1 MSTPDTRSPHALILD
16 PTPTQRTA
24 GLGATVLSVAARTVR
39 KYLRTPELVVF
50 TFMGSAVFMLLF
62 RYIMGG
68 SINMGQ
74 VRYVDF
80 LVPGFVMTSVLVTG
94 TGVATAVAEDVEQG
108 VFDRFRSLPVP
119 RVGLALGRVL
129 GDTTIIAVTLAATIA
144 LGFLVGFHLHGTIA
158 QGLLAYALCI
168 AFGFAFLWIFACLG
182 LYAGSPQGAQGLS
195 FIAYML
201 MFFSSAFVRPDTL
214 PSWSKVVAE
223 HQPVTFMVNAVRS
236 LAFGNPGP
244 AGLAHT
250 TSYWS
255 LWALVWTAGI
265 IIVFAPLA
273 ARRYQ
278 RVD

>member
-1 MSTPDTRSPHALILD
+1 MSVAQTTSGRGSLGPATPAH
-16 PTPTQRTA
+16 RTA
-24 GLGATVLSVAARTVR
+24 GLAATVLAVASRTVR
-39 KYLRTPELVVF
+39 KYLRTPELVLF
-50 TFMGSAVFMLLF
+50 AFMGSAVFMLLF
-62 RYIMGG
+62 RYILGG
-68 SINMGQ
+68 SIHLGQ

-119 RVGLALGRVL
+119 RIGLALGRVI
-129 GDTTIIAVTLAATIA
+129 GDTTIIAVTLAATVA

-158 QGLLAYALCI
+158 QGLLAYALCV

-201 MFFSSAFVRPDTL
+201 MFFSSAFVRTDTL
-214 PSWSKVVAE
+214 PSWARAVAE

-244 AGLAHT
+244 AGLTHT

-255 LWALVWTAGI
+255 IWALAWTAGI
-265 IIVFAPLA
+265 ILVFAPLA
-273 ARRYQ
+273 ARRYR

>member
-1 MSTPDTRSPHALILD
+1 MSVTQTSGLNSLGSATPAH
-16 PTPTQRTA
+16 RTA
-24 GLGATVLSVAARTVR
+24 GLAATVLSVASRIVR
-39 KYLRTPELVVF
+39 KYMRTPELVAF
-50 TFMGSAVFMLLF
+50 AFMGSAVFMLLF

-68 SINMGQ
+68 SIHIGQ

-119 RVGLALGRVL
+119 RIGLALGRVI
-129 GDTTIIAVTLAATIA
+129 GDTTIIAVTLAATAA

-168 AFGFAFLWIFACLG
+168 AFGYAFLWIFACIG

-195 FIAYML
+195 FIAYLL
-201 MFFSSAFVRPDTL
+201 MFFSSAFVQPQTL
-214 PSWSKVVAE
+214 PSWARAVAE
-223 HQPVTFMVNAVRS
+223 YQPVTFMVNAVRS

-250 TSYWS
+250 TGYWS
-255 LWALVWTAGI
+255 IWALAWTAGI
-265 IIVFAPLA
+265 ILVFAPLA
-273 ARRYQ
+273 SRRYR

>member
-1 MSTPDTRSPHALILD
+1 MSVSQASGLDGLVPDLTRPH
-16 PTPTQRTA
+16 RTA
-24 GLGATVLSVAARTVR
+24 GLAATVLSIAGRTVR

-50 TFMGSAVFMLLF
+50 AFMGSAVFMLLF
-62 RYIMGG
+62 RYVMAG
-68 SINMGQ
+68 SIHMGQ

-94 TGVATAVAEDVEQG
+94 TGVATAVADDIEQG

-119 RVGLALGRVL
+119 RIGLALGRVI
-129 GDTTIIAVTLAATIA
+129 GDTTIIAVTLAATAA

-158 QGLLAYALCI
+158 QGLLAYGLCI
-168 AFGFAFLWIFACLG
+168 AFGFAFLWVFACLG

-195 FIAYML
+195 FIAYIP
-201 MFFSSAFVRPDTL
+201 MFFSSAFVRPATL
-214 PSWSKVVAE
+214 PSWARALAE

-236 LAFGNPGP
+236 LAFGNASP

-250 TSYWS
+250 TGYWTV
-255 LWALVWTAGI
+255 WALVWTAGI
-265 IIVFAPLA
+265 ILVFAPLA
-273 ARRYQ
+273 ARRYR